1 MNQCTIPRDT
11 ILLRHMMPHMTLAC
25 RIWHHRKDNPPK
37 CLCHV
42 VSMDK
47 YHFQLLQY
55 MMSKQRHMQIIDKRK
70 WRKFRPIAGM
80 KSIFSLC
87 YLINYIYKSVFAK
100 WFRYHVITL
109 VVIVPLNNR
118 AVYMYFYTL
127 SVLDME
133 AGNFLPAVWYVR
145 ITAYVKTNSVMFFFY
160 FHYEIVCNCWNK
172 FRKSSTNLWFYAFQ
186 IIPKRDKNIEI
197 YINHL
202 TLSVIRQSVFR
213 RFMDLA
219 SFLFLV

>member
-1 MNQCTIPRDT
+1 
-11 ILLRHMMPHMTLAC
+11 
-25 RIWHHRKDNPPK
+25 
-37 CLCHV
+37 
-42 VSMDK
+42 
-47 YHFQLLQY
+47 

-109 VVIVPLNNR
+109 VVIVLLNNR
-118 AVYMYFYTL
+118 VVYMYFYTL

-145 ITAYVKTNSVMFFFY
+145 ITAYDILNITKTNSVMFFSIAIMKLFVIV
-160 FHYEIVCNCWNK
+160 EINLEKVLRICDSMLSRLFQNETKTLKFTSTIWLSQWSDRESFVVLWIWHRLCFLCNV
-172 FRKSSTNLWFYAFQ
+172 
-186 IIPKRDKNIEI
+186 PK
-197 YINHL
+197 
-202 TLSVIRQSVFR
+202 LSPS
-213 RFMDLA
+213 D
-219 SFLFLV
+219 